1 MDSIV
6 ASFPKSIVPPVL
18 LYSYLGFYRQLLPAA
33 VLKDKNAILWW
44 RPRVECIMCYNLH
57 QRIILTYS
65 MFRTCGGFTHKATQ
79 NSTVVGKRFWSIFFA
94 CFVFAFFIEIFFL
107 KHALPHLSLRGILK
121 YHWTIR
127 ISYTKW
133 NFFITKVHG
142 KFKLEWKLGYHLP
155 VKGLSTEFSH
165 GLMKKTFSTGY
176 QYPIF
181 FNKVSPFVE
190 VY

>member
-44 RPRVECIMCYNLH
+44 RPRVECIMCCNSH

-65 MFRTCGGFTHKATQ
+65 LFRTCGGSRTKQLKIPLWSVKVLKYSFRLFCLFCFCFFYWNFLFETCFTASK
-79 NSTVVGKRFWSIFFA
+79 SI
-94 CFVFAFFIEIFFL
+94 
-107 KHALPHLSLRGILK
+107 RGILK

-133 NFFITKVHG
+133 NFFITKVHD
-142 KFKLEWKLGYHLP
+142 KFKLEWKLSYHLP
-155 VKGLSTEFSH
+155 VKGLSTEFRH

-181 FNKVSPFVE
+181 F
-190 VY
+190 